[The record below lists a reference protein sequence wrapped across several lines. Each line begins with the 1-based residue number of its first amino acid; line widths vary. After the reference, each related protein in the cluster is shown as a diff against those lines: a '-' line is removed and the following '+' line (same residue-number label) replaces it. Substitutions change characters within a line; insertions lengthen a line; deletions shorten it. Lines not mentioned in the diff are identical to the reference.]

1 MNLKEMRG
9 RLNALATEMSTL
21 AQKSERTADE
31 DSRLDAVLAEFND
44 LAPQVERLAK
54 VEQAASTA
62 REMAGSARRVAGAEA
77 LVESER
83 EQGGRQRT
91 EQDRRTIGQRF
102 AESEQVKEFLTRQTA
117 RTSGKFAIGGT
128 AKSGHKYDGSGP
140 VDRYTL
146 IDSGDLPG
154 NTMTPPMVVPGIQR
168 PRDYALT
175 ARDVLINGR
184 TTADTIY
191 FLRELAYTNNA
202 AETAEATSFD
212 VANLGTSGRKPES
225 ALTFEEA
232 STPVVTIAHWIPIT
246 RQALADAAQLQTYV
260 ENRLLVGLERRFNS
274 QVWNGAGGGTNLT
287 GIANTSG
294 VQALDAAAFVADPVM
309 NPGTTN
315 ENFER
320 VLRAG
325 TEIELTGDAQMTFVA
340 MNPRDLEKFRTVT
353 DANQQYLGG
362 GPFAAGAV
370 ARLWGYP
377 IAVDRAITEG
387 TVIAGDGT
395 MAAIFDREDANI
407 MIDTINDQFV
417 RNMLTVLAEM
427 RAALAVFRPAAF
439 AVVTLA
445 AW

>member
-1 MNLKEMRG
+1 MNLKELRAK
-9 RLNALATEMSTL
+9 LNALATEMSTL
-21 AQKSERTADE
+21 AQESERTADE
-31 DSRLDAVLAEFND
+31 DNRLDAVLAEFND
-44 LAPQVERLAK
+44 LAPQVERLAGI
-54 VEQAASTA
+54 EAAAGRA
-62 REMAGSARRVAGAEA
+62 RELGASAGRVAGAEA
-77 LVESER
+77 LAGDER
-83 EQGGRQRT
+83 QTGGGERT
-91 EQDRRTIGQRF
+91 APDRRSIGQRF
-102 AESEQVKEFLTRQTA
+102 AESEQVREFLTRQSA
-117 RTSGKFAIGGT
+117 RTSAKFAIGAT
-128 AKSGHKYDGSGP
+128 DSGRAAYDGSGP

-154 NTMTPPMVVPGIQR
+154 NTMTPPMIVPGVQR

-191 FLRELAYTNNA
+191 FLRELAFTNNA
-202 AETAEATSFD
+202 AETAEATAFD
-212 VANLGTSGRKPES
+212 VTALGSSGRKPES

-294 VQALDAAAFVADPVM
+294 VQALDAAYFAGDPVM
-309 NPGTTN
+309 NAGTDN

-320 VLRAG
+320 FLRG
-325 TEIELTGDAQMTFVA
+325 STEIELTGDAVMTFGA

-353 DANQQYLGG
+353 DDNHQYLGG
-362 GPFAAGAV
+362 GPFASGSV
-370 ARLWGYP
+370 VRLWGYP

-387 TVIAGDGT
+387 TVIVGDGT

-407 MIDTINDQFV
+407 LIDTINDQFV
-417 RNMLTVLAEM
+417 RNMLTILAEM

-439 AVVTLA
+439 AVIDLA